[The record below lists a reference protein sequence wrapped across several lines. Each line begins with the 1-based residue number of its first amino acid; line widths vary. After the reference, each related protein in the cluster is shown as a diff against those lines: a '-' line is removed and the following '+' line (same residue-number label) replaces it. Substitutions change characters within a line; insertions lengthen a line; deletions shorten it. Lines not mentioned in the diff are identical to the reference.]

1 MCLLTPSL
9 YVCCAQFSVQGS
21 DVLSARRLQSLLMCE
36 LQNLSVMTLGKD
48 EVPAWT
54 VNFLTSDQ
62 NQMLGTVIIWSFVG
76 EYGNA
81 LFHNLM
87 GIVK

>member
-1 MCLLTPSL
+1 
-9 YVCCAQFSVQGS
+9 
-21 DVLSARRLQSLLMCE
+21 MCE
-36 LQNLSVMTLGKD
+36 LQNLSVMALGKD

-54 VNFLTSDQ
+54 VSFLISDQ
-62 NQMLGTVIIWSFVG
+62 NQMLGTVIIWSFVC